1 MFGRWSVAEGDGTET
16 MNRLGLKITCFVA
29 AVLIWIQVAA
39 TSEVETVVDLP
50 LMVTGLADGL
60 TVEGSELP
68 ERVPVRVRGSKLG
81 LMAHKYFRSYAGEV
95 RINLADRVA
104 GPPFSYQLGQD
115 DVFTEATVLRLDR
128 ETRVRMHI
136 DEELTRT
143 LPVATVLTGAWPDA
157 VGLLAPPRAEPDS
170 VQVTGPSR
178 FVAHLE
184 RLDTESVDR
193 ARFDQSTR
201 HEVALVPPRGQ
212 VVLGTREIVIVIAVA
227 PLMERTLAN
236 VPVVPLVDAG
246 QLDVSVSPPI
256 ADVMV
261 RGVADSVR
269 ALTSAR
275 ITVTVAVGNRDEGV
289 YLLPG
294 EVDHPSWLTLLGLSP
309 AHFRAIVGDPPLEML
324 PTEGGSGSE
333 TREAPGGRP

>member
-1 MFGRWSVAEGDGTET
+1 

-50 LMVTGLADGL
+50 LQVSGLAEGL
-60 TVEGSELP
+60 TVAGSELP

-95 RINLADRVA
+95 RINLADRAA
-104 GPPFSYQLGQD
+104 GPPFSYQLSQD
-115 DVFTEATVLRLDR
+115 DVYTEAEVLRLDR

-136 DEELTRT
+136 DEERTRKLPVTMVLTGTWPDGVGLLSAPRT
-143 LPVATVLTGAWPDA
+143 LP
-157 VGLLAPPRAEPDS
+157 DS
-170 VQVTGPSR
+170 VGVTGP
-178 FVAHLE
+178 
-184 RLDTESVDR
+184 
-193 ARFDQSTR
+193 ARFIDHLDHLATEPLDRGRFHETTR

-212 VVLGTREIVIVIAVA
+212 VELETGEVDLAVSLA
-227 PLMERTLAN
+227 ALVDRTLAN

-246 QLDVSVSPPI
+246 QMDVSISPPI

-275 ITVTVAVGNRDEGV
+275 ISVTVAVGGRAEGV

-294 EVDHPSWLTLLGLSP
+294 EVDHPAWLTLLGLSP
-309 AHFRAIVGDPPLEML
+309 AHFRAIVGDPPLDAL
-324 PTEGGSGSE
+324 PDDGTSGSE
-333 TREAPGGRP
+333 APDPAGGRP